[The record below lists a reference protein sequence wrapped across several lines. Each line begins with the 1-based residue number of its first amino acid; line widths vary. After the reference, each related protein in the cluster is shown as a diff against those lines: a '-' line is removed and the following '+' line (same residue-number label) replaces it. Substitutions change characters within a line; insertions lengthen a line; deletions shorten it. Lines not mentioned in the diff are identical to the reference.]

1 MTDTEPGLQS
11 SSPLGGQSAL
21 ERASTEAD
29 AGAALNRRGPSGY
42 HDAHRSWHERLWGAA
57 FGRSERPAWMEKPTP
72 AMAILKG
79 GAVVI
84 IALLVILPMLVVV
97 STSLASDEQI
107 RDAGGYVLF
116 PTDPTLQAY
125 RTIFKSPLVFRAL
138 GVSAFV
144 TVVGTLLALFVTI
157 CMAYALSR
165 PVLFGRPML
174 MAIIVTMFFAP
185 GMIPMYLM
193 IKQLHLL
200 NTLWALILPG
210 LFAGF
215 NFVVMRSFFMGIPR
229 ELLESARI
237 DGASDFRI
245 LWSIVLPLS
254 KAVIAV
260 IGLFYAVGFWNAFF
274 NAVLYINDQSL
285 WPIQLIL
292 RSYVI
297 SGSSLTADQLGVR
310 QAPPP
315 QSIKMAV
322 VVVALVPIVLVYP
335 FLQKYFSKGVITG
348 AIKG

>member
-1 MTDTEPGLQS
+1 MW
-11 SSPLGGQSAL
+11 A
-21 ERASTEAD
+21 R
-29 AGAALNRRGPSGY
+29 
-42 HDAHRSWHERLWGAA
+42 A
-57 FGRSERPAWMEKPTP
+57 FGADERPVWAEKPSP
-72 AMAILKG
+72 ALALLKFLLVAG
-79 GAVVI
+79 IVVVI
-84 IALLVILPMLVVV
+84 VLPLLVVV
-97 STSLASDEQI
+97 STSFASDQQI
-107 RDAGGYVLF
+107 REAGGYVLF
-116 PTDPTLQAY
+116 PTDPSLEAY
-125 RTIFKSPLVFRAL
+125 RTIFSSPLIFRAL
-138 GVSAFV
+138 GVSGFV
-144 TVVGTLLALFVTI
+144 TVVGTLLALFVTTT
-157 CMAYALSR
+157 MAYALSR
-165 PVLFGRPML
+165 PVVFGRPML
-174 MAIIVTMFFAP
+174 MLIIATLFFAP

-193 IKQLHLL
+193 VKQLQLL
-200 NTLWALILPG
+200 DTVWALILPG

-215 NFVVMRSFFMGIPR
+215 NFIVMRSFFMGIPK

-297 SGSSLTADQLGVR
+297 SGNSLSADQLGVQ
-310 QAPPP
+310 QAPAP

-322 VVVALVPIVLVYP
+322 VVVALVPIVVIYP

>member
-1 MTDTEPGLQS
+1 MTTRPVPLHHGSDVAEDRAPRAARPTARRTD
-11 SSPLGGQSAL
+11 SPAIHQRIWRFAFGQSQ
-21 ERASTEAD
+21 
-29 AGAALNRRGPSGY
+29 
-42 HDAHRSWHERLWGAA
+42 
-57 FGRSERPAWMEKPTP
+57 RPAWMEKPSAPLTI
-72 AMAILKG
+72 AKAFVITAISISI
-79 GAVVI
+79 VV
-84 IALLVILPMLVVV
+84 PMLVVV
-97 STSLASDEQI
+97 STSLASAEQI

-116 PTDPTLQAY
+116 PTDPTFEAY
-125 RTIFKSPLVFRAL
+125 RTIFSSPLVFRSL

-165 PVLFGRPML
+165 PVVGGKFML
-174 MAIIVTMFFAP
+174 MAIILTLFFSP
-185 GMIPMYLM
+185 GLIPMFLM
-193 IKQLHLL
+193 VKQLGLL
-200 NTLWALILPG
+200 NSIWSLILPTV
-210 LFAGF
+210 FVGF
-215 NFVVMRSFFMGIPR
+215 NFIVMRSFFMGIPS
-229 ELLESARI
+229 ELIEAARI

-245 LWSIVLPLS
+245 LRTVVLPLS

-274 NAVLYINDQSL
+274 NAMLYISDQTL
-285 WPIQLIL
+285 WPIQMIL

-297 SGSSLTADQLGVR
+297 QGTSLTADQLGVQ

-322 VVVALVPIVLVYP
+322 VVVALAPIIAVYP

>member
-1 MTDTEPGLQS
+1 MHQRIWRFAF
-11 SSPLGGQSAL
+11 GQSQ
-21 ERASTEAD
+21 
-29 AGAALNRRGPSGY
+29 
-42 HDAHRSWHERLWGAA
+42 
-57 FGRSERPAWMEKPTP
+57 RPAWMEKPSVPLTF
-72 AMAILKG
+72 AKAFVITAISISI
-79 GAVVI
+79 VVP
-84 IALLVILPMLVVV
+84 LLVVV
-97 STSLASDEQI
+97 STSLASAEQI

-116 PTDPTLQAY
+116 PTDPTLEAY
-125 RTIFKSPLVFRAL
+125 RTIFSSPLVFRSL

-165 PVLFGRPML
+165 PVLGGKFML
-174 MAIIVTMFFAP
+174 MAVILTLFFSP
-185 GMIPMYLM
+185 GLIPMFLM
-193 IKQLHLL
+193 VKQLGLL
-200 NTLWALILPG
+200 NSIWSLILPTV
-210 LFAGF
+210 FVGF
-215 NFVVMRSFFMGIPR
+215 NFIVMRSFFMGIPS
-229 ELLESARI
+229 ELIEAARI

-245 LWSIVLPLS
+245 LRTVVLPLS

-274 NAVLYINDQSL
+274 NAMLYISDQSL
-285 WPIQLIL
+285 WPIQMIL

-297 SGSSLTADQLGVR
+297 QGSSLTADQLGVQ

-322 VVVALVPIVLVYP
+322 VVVALAPIITVYP